1 MKPFTV
7 IMVLS
12 LVLALSGMCWA
23 VPPGKKIEFAG
34 GKQGKVIFDGKK
46 HADAGFTCE
55 VCHLESPTLFQMQK
69 GADQISM
76 KDMHNDRYCGSCH
89 NGTKAF
95 NNDECDKCHI
105 KPNRR

>member
-1 MKPFTV
+1 MRHIV
-7 IMVLS
+7 
-12 LVLALSGMCWA
+12 LVLVFAMIFASAGMSLA
-23 VPPGKKIEFAG
+23 VPSGKKVVFSG
-34 GKQGKVIFDGKK
+34 GERGKVIFDGKK
-46 HADAGFTCE
+46 HADAGIACE

-95 NNDECDKCHI
+95 DNKECDKCHI
-105 KPNRR
+105 KNQRR